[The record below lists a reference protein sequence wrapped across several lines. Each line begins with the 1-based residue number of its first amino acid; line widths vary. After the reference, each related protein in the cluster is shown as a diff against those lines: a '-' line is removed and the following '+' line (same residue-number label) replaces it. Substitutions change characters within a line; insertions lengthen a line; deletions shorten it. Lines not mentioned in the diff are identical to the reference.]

1 MAADPIKSLKG
12 ITEALTGKLKAQGID
27 NTDQLVAAALDYS
40 AREKLAG
47 TLGIATAQLTEL
59 VNRAD
64 LARISGIAGVYADL
78 LENAGVDSVKE
89 LSHRVPANLH
99 AKLEE
104 VNTKHKLTARPPTLS
119 AVEGWVAE
127 AKKLA

>member
-1 MAADPIKSLKG
+1 MTADPIKSLKG
-12 ITEALTGKLKAQGID
+12 ITDALAGKLKDHGID

-104 VNTKHKLTARPPTLS
+104 VNGKLKLTARPPTLS

>member
-1 MAADPIKSLKG
+1 MTADPIKSLKG
-12 ITEALTGKLKAQGID
+12 ITDALAGKLKDHGID

-104 VNTKHKLTARPPTLS
+104 VNGKLKLTTRPPTLS

>member
-47 TLGIATAQLTEL
+47 TLGIATSKLTEL

-64 LARISGIAGVYADL
+64 L
-78 LENAGVDSVKE
+78 
-89 LSHRVPANLH
+89 
-99 AKLEE
+99 
-104 VNTKHKLTARPPTLS
+104 
-119 AVEGWVAE
+119 
-127 AKKLA
+127 